1 MEREGYSSVL
11 KGAWGNEWS
20 DGAKALE
27 ETFLCVSWKR
37 NEHNPGLL
45 FVSVSCPVTA
55 DSL

>member
-1 MEREGYSSVL
+1 ML